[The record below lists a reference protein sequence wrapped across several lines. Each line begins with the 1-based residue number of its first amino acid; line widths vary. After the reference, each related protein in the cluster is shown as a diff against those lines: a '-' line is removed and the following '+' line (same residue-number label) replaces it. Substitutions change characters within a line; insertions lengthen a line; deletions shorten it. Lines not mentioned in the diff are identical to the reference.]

1 MLYLKRLGIEI
12 EQLTHSQAIPLSVE
26 YERLRAWQH
35 RQNSENLIGKATR
48 QALETLCRKQKERQ
62 KDNEFDLPVFLVFWS
77 NSERTFVTL
86 RRRFSPLQYFEV
98 HIYEVTQNT
107 GQGYWDDTYA
117 HPLRRD
123 QKV

>member
-48 QALETLCRKQKERQ
+48 QALESPVQEAEGKAKRQ
-62 KDNEFDLPVFLVFWS
+62 RGRLASIPCFLV
-77 NSERTFVTL
+77 
-86 RRRFSPLQYFEV
+86 
-98 HIYEVTQNT
+98 
-107 GQGYWDDTYA
+107 
-117 HPLRRD
+117 
-123 QKV
+123 